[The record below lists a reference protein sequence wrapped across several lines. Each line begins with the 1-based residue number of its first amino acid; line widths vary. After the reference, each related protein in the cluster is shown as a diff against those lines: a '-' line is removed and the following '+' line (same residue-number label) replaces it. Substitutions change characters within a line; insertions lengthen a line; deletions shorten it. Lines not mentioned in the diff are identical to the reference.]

1 MYTIAHFGTIA
12 VVEPGVCY
20 PVLGWSAYGSPI
32 VANTMG
38 GTRPLCATEYVWVGE
53 ITLTPEELRPDCP
66 IAGSVQQLFQY
77 WHRLDWD
84 PKLRREDLTSLWRG
98 KAGQ

>member
-1 MYTIAHFGTIA
+1 MYTVAHVGTIA

-38 GTRPLCATEYVWVGE
+38 GTRPLCANEYVWVGE
-53 ITLTPEELRPDCP
+53 IALTPEALRPQDSDWTEFE
-66 IAGSVQQLFQY
+66 A
-77 WHRLDWD
+77 WHRLDW
-84 PKLRREDLTSLWRG
+84 EDLDRRDDLSSRWRG